1 MNKKFIPLFLVFL
14 TASINCDSL
23 NNSSNIQEP
32 SVFENNIDKIQNT
45 PTNSTFTNEVK
56 QFFDVEYQKLQ
67 DTIKEFAFSFLGQ
80 EYQFGASKKSVKTDC
95 SLYTKNV
102 FSKVGIDLPR
112 TSLEQSKVGVIVPK
126 DKIQVGDLLF
136 FSTYRSSPSHVGIY
150 IGDRQMIHASFNSG
164 EVKVD
169 SIDKPYYQKRFL
181 FAKRV
186 NSI

>member
-1 MNKKFIPLFLVFL
+1 MNKKFVALFLISI

-32 SVFENNIDKIQNT
+32 SVFSNDITTTNT
-45 PTNSTFTNEVK
+45 PTNNTFTHDVK

-67 DTIKEFAFSFLGQ
+67 TTIKEFAFSFLGQ
-80 EYQFGASKKSVKTDC
+80 GYQFGASKKSVKTDC

-102 FSKVGIDLPR
+102 FSKVGINLPR
-112 TSLEQSKVGVIVPK
+112 TSLEQSKVGVMVPK

-150 IGDRQMIHASFNSG
+150 IGDGHMIHASFNSG

-169 SIDKPYYQKRFL
+169 SLDKPYYQKRFL

-186 NSI
+186 NAI